1 MTFCPLIDIY
11 LRFSKSEGLM
21 LSNMLREKLAEGKN
35 IMGRREDLK
44 WGIELCDAQ
53 LGDFGSF
60 KEILGDAGLD
70 LDTPYTNPADKFD
83 DPLARRIFGEA
94 QDRFMESR
102 ENLYGK
108 VGEIAAK
115 RARLQAEL
123 DELESRSR

>member
-1 MTFCPLIDIY
+1 M
-11 LRFSKSEGLM
+11 
-21 LSNMLREKLAEGKN
+21 GK
-35 IMGRREDLK
+35 REDLK

-60 KEILGDAGLD
+60 KGDLREVGLD
-70 LDTPYTNPADKFD
+70 IDTPYVDPNIFD

-94 QDRFMESR
+94 QDDFMKSR
-102 ENLYGK
+102 EDLYGK

-123 DELESRSR
+123 DELEDRSR